1 MINISAK
8 VKVSQY
14 ALAKKNP
21 SAFRTPSLVTIFH
34 CKLWATKTVGI
45 KAICMLLSWAL
56 KTDIFVHVKSVNVTC
71 KSLSVT

>member
-21 SAFRTPSLVTIFH
+21 SAFRTPSLVTTFH
-34 CKLWATKTVGI
+34 CKLWATKTFLDSQETGVADLG
-45 KAICMLLSWAL
+45 AQ
-56 KTDIFVHVKSVNVTC
+56 
-71 KSLSVT
+71 